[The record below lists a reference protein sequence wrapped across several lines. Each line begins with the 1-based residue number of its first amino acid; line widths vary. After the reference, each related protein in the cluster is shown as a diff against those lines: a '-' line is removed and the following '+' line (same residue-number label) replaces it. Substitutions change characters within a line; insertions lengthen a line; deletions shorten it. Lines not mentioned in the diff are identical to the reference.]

1 EDDSDSYNASRAAE
15 IVDHAEVDGVEGFL
29 SAMGGKWTTSRHLA
43 EKVVDSATKKL
54 GRQPK
59 CSTADV
65 PLYGGATGRFLPFT
79 DKAIASHAD
88 IPADIIRNLTR
99 YHGARY
105 EEVLATANERQGEA
119 PELLQPLSATT
130 HDIGAQIV
138 HAVRHEMAVTL
149 EDALLRRT
157 GLGTLVHPG
166 NEALERVADLMAR
179 ELGWDD
185 AERTRQIEKVEASY
199 KTLDGAA

>member
-1 EDDSDSYNASRAAE
+1 
-15 IVDHAEVDGVEGFL
+15 
-29 SAMGGKWTTSRHLA
+29 M
-43 EKVVDSATKKL
+43 
-54 GRQPK
+54 
-59 CSTADV
+59 
-65 PLYGGATGRFLPFT
+65 
-79 DKAIASHAD
+79 
-88 IPADIIRNLTR
+88 
-99 YHGARY
+99 
-105 EEVLATANERQGEA
+105 LATANERQGEA

>member
-1 EDDSDSYNASRAAE
+1 MQSTRRAPRMPCAPTTVPSSSKPNVVGSRA
-15 IVDHAEVDGVEGFL
+15 
-29 SAMGGKWTTSRHLA
+29 SKS
-43 EKVVDSATKKL
+43 
-54 GRQPK
+54 
-59 CSTADV
+59 STAR
-65 PLYGGATGRFLPFT
+65 GATGRFLPFT

>member
-1 EDDSDSYNASRAAE
+1 
-15 IVDHAEVDGVEGFL
+15 
-29 SAMGGKWTTSRHLA
+29 
-43 EKVVDSATKKL
+43 
-54 GRQPK
+54 
-59 CSTADV
+59 
-65 PLYGGATGRFLPFT
+65 
-79 DKAIASHAD
+79 
-88 IPADIIRNLTR
+88 
-99 YHGARY
+99 
-105 EEVLATANERQGEA
+105 
-119 PELLQPLSATT
+119 
-130 HDIGAQIV
+130 
-138 HAVRHEMAVTL
+138 MAVTL